1 MVFYQFLGWSTF
13 WIGLL
18 ISIILFIKYKKLY
31 PIVYLLSICLYIF
44 SVGFMIDIFKFGKL
58 GIMISLIF
66 SSILFILLGLYFS
79 NMIEHKK

>member
-44 SVGFMIDIFKFGKL
+44 SMGFMIDVFEFGKL

-79 NMIEHKK
+79 KMIEHKK

>member
-44 SVGFMIDIFKFGKL
+44 SVGFMIDVFKFGKL